1 MKLRRLGSLELNE
14 VSDTGAV
21 EEIEN
26 SNFNKPEPECVPAV
40 GFVNSIIE
48 QAVRDRASDIH
59 LEPGEKG
66 LCIRF
71 RIDGIL
77 RKITKLPIEAL
88 NPVVSRIKIMSG
100 LDIAKKRLP
109 QDGHFNYTVDES
121 IIDIRVSTF
130 PTVYG
135 EKVVLRLLDKKLN
148 LLRLEE
154 LGFTDRVFHDIQRLL
169 KKAYGM
175 ILVTGPTG
183 SGKTTTMY
191 SLISSFN
198 STEKNIITLED
209 PVEYLI
215 EGINQT
221 SVNPRAGLTFP
232 VGIRSILRQDP
243 DIVMVGEIRD
253 LETAQI
259 AIRAANTGHL
269 LLSTLHTGDAPS
281 ALTRLI
287 EMGIEPYLVASSVIG
302 IISQRLV
309 RKVCRS
315 CIQEIEL
322 PPKAPERDFLGLG
335 ADEKVV
341 LHKGRGCSACGYTGY
356 YGRVAI
362 GEVLIVSDPIRRMV
376 LNKESA
382 NGMLEY
388 LKTNEDYTT
397 LLENGISKVKQ
408 GVTTIEEIARCL

>member
-1 MKLRRLGSLELNE
+1 MKLRRLGLLEPND

-21 EEIEN
+21 EAIEN
-26 SNFNKPEPECVPAV
+26 SNSKPELEYVPVV

-48 QAVRDRASDIH
+48 QAVKDRASDIH
-59 LEPGEKG
+59 LEPEEKG
-66 LCIRF
+66 VCIRF

-109 QDGHFNYTVDES
+109 QDGHFNYTIDES

-148 LLRLEE
+148 LLRIEE
-154 LGFTDRVFHDIQRLL
+154 LGFTDRIFHDIQRLL

-191 SLISSFN
+191 SMIRSFN
-198 STEKNIITLED
+198 STQNNIVTLED

-221 SVNPRAGLTFP
+221 SINPRAGLTFP

-315 CIQEIEL
+315 CIQGIEL
-322 PPKAPERDFLGLG
+322 PPKAPEREFLGLS
-335 ADEKVV
+335 ADDKVI
-341 LHKGRGCSACGYTGY
+341 LHKGRGCYACGYTGY
-356 YGRVAI
+356 YGRGAI
-362 GEVLIVSDPIRRMV
+362 GEGLTVTDPIRRMV

-388 LKTNEDYTT
+388 LKTNEDYST

-408 GVTTIEEIARCL
+408 GITTIEEIARCL